1 MVKSKRMGWVG
12 HILCMWETRN
22 AYKVSVGKPE
32 AKRSLGR
39 LWRLREDGM
48 KNGYRRKLV
57 QNGVRRWDFV

>member
-1 MVKSKRMGWVG
+1 
-12 HILCMWETRN
+12 MWETRN